1 MNLLDLGNR
10 IRKQRERRGL
20 KQSDIAHALQIS
32 AQAVSKWERGENAPD
47 IAVLLDL
54 AKILGVTS
62 DWILGRGDQD
72 RDTFEATVLCT
83 SMNGFAEFASR
94 SPPREVAARAN
105 GFFHLL
111 TEAVLRFEGVPVKY
125 VGDGFLAFFSGA
137 QHALRAVQAA
147 LHGKD
152 MVGSRDLVV
161 MLHAGDIYLGAIG
174 HTEYSRPD
182 ITGQTVNTA
191 FLAMGWVAA
200 NVPEGLAL
208 SGEVAA
214 RLGADSPVRKLKR
227 MSVKGVP
234 GGLDLFVPV
243 STKPKAEKRGGA

>member
-1 MNLLDLGNR
+1 MNLVDLGNR

-54 AKILGVTS
+54 AKVLGVTS
-62 DWILGRGDQD
+62 DWILGRGEND

-83 SMNGFAEFASR
+83 SLNGFAEFAAGL
-94 SPPREVAARAN
+94 PPREVAARAN
-105 GFFHLL
+105 GVFHLL
-111 TEAVLRFEGVPVKY
+111 TEAVLRYEGVPVKY

-137 QHALRAVQAA
+137 DHARRALQAA
-147 LHGKD
+147 LHG
-152 MVGSRDLVV
+152 RDLVGGGELV
-161 MLHAGDIYLGAIG
+161 AMLHAGDIFLGAIG
-174 HTEYSRPD
+174 HAEYSRPD

-200 NVPEGLAL
+200 NVRERMAL
-208 SGEVAA
+208 SGEVVA
-214 RLGADSPVRKLKR
+214 RLDGSIPVRKVKHMR
-227 MSVKGVP
+227 VKGVSA
-234 GGLDLFVPV
+234 GLDLYVPE
-243 STKPKAEKRGGA
+243 TKQTKGTARGA